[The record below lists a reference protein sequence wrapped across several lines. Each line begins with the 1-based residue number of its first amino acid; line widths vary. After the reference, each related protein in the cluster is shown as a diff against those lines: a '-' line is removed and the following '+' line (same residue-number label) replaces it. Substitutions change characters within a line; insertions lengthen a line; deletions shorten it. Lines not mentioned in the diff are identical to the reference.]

1 MADGVNL
8 PLTGT
13 GDATSKVA
21 TDDAGASGHIQLVKL
36 AISADGSAVLI
47 PADLNGL
54 IVQPRLESPQD
65 EILVATALSAGA
77 NVDLNATD
85 IPLGKNG
92 RLLGADVG
100 GSVPFRIDLQVINGS
115 RVTRTTVYTKDG
127 MTKIWRPPFGQ
138 KFIEVAGGTGIH
150 FGASVTNLSAAR
162 TADARITLY
171 WDEVTP

>member
-36 AISADGSAVLI
+36 AVAADGSAVLI
-47 PADLNGL
+47 PADLDG
-54 IVQPRLESPQD
+54 IVVQPKLENPQD
-65 EILVATALSAGA
+65 QILVATALSAGS

-85 IPLGKNG
+85 IPLGKTG

-100 GSVPFRIDLQVINGS
+100 GSVPFRFDLQVVNGS
-115 RVTRTTVYTKDG
+115 RVTRTTIYTISGKSEP
-127 MTKIWRPPFGQ
+127 WRPPFGQ

-150 FGASVTNLSAAR
+150 FGASVTNLDPSQA
-162 TADARITLY
+162 ADARITLY